1 VYIDEKLN
9 WNDHIHN
16 VCTKVSRGIGIISRL
31 KYIFPHYILISLYYS
46 LVYPYL
52 YYCCIIWGSAYS
64 NVLNTVEVLQNRVA
78 RVITSAPYRSSA
90 RPILKQLN
98 LLHLPDIYI
107 FQVLTFM
114 YKVRFNILPQ
124 PCLSYFTLNKTSN
137 YNMRNTSYFKLLPY
151 RTNVKQ
157 KTISIA
163 GPKLWNTIP
172 TELQD
177 SRNPHQFK
185 SALKSWLID
194 QYV

>member
-1 VYIDEKLN
+1 MNSRIFHSSEQHDAVVHICGQLSCGARCF
-9 WNDHIHN
+9 IHN

-31 KYIFPHYILISLYYS
+31 KYIFSHYILISLYYS

-64 NVLNTVEVLQNRVA
+64 NVLNTIEVLQNRVA

-137 YNMRNTSYFKLLPY
+137 SVIPAILNYFHIEPTLNKNNKY
-151 RTNVKQ
+151 CRS
-157 KTISIA
+157 KTMDNH
-163 GPKLWNTIP
+163 PN
-172 TELQD
+172 
-177 SRNPHQFK
+177 
-185 SALKSWLID
+185 
-194 QYV
+194 